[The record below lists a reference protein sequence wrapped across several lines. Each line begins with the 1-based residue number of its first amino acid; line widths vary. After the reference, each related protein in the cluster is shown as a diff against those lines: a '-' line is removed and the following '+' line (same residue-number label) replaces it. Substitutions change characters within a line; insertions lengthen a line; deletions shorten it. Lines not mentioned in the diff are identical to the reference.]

1 MPKRI
6 PYERIA
12 PEANKLF
19 AKITSAPDLK
29 TVRYLYEA
37 YISLLAAAGWDPV
50 SFDQETLKR
59 VDESW
64 DETKPVIWN

>member
-19 AKITSAPDLK
+19 VKMTAAPDLK
-29 TVRYLYEA
+29 TVRYWYEA
-37 YISLLAAAGWDPV
+37 YVSLLAAAGWDPV
-50 SFDQETLKR
+50 SFDQETLRR
-59 VDESW
+59 VDEDW
-64 DETKPVIWN
+64 DENKPVIWN

>member
-19 AKITSAPDLK
+19 VKMTAAPDLK
-29 TVRYLYEA
+29 TVRYWYEA
-37 YISLLAAAGWDPV
+37 YVSLLAAAGWDPV
-50 SFDQETLKR
+50 SFDRETLRR
-59 VDESW
+59 VDEDW
-64 DETKPVIWN
+64 DESKPVIWN